1 MYLPIPDF
9 KEDASPAEIKRYLV
23 KFSEAVEKRIRALE
37 DKVSLADSEN

>member
-23 KFSEAVEKRIRALE
+23 KFSEAVEEKLRKLE
-37 DKVSLADSEN
+37 EKSNADEG